1 MTSQDRTIKKIFTA
15 RSVIEG
21 AGVRLKRGF
30 GSPEQVPEFDPF
42 LLLDNFGSDDPKDY
56 VEGFPWHPHRGI
68 ETVTYILEGPVEHQD
83 SIGNKGTIGAGD
95 VQWMTA
101 GSGII
106 HQEMPQEFDG
116 ETKGFQLWV
125 NLPKEHK
132 MMDPRYREIKNKD
145 IPVFEEDGVK
155 VKAIAGAYMNAYG
168 PVEDLIV
175 DTIFLDVALE
185 PNTSFQY
192 IVPVYYTA
200 FLYVFEGS
208 VKVANSDFV
217 EEGIVVLTEGGNS
230 ISVTAGE
237 KGTRFLLIAGEPI
250 GEPVAWAGPIVMNSD
265 EEIQQAFREI
275 HDGTFVKKK
284 V

>member
-1 MTSQDRTIKKIFTA
+1 MASQDRKIKKFYTA
-15 RSVIEG
+15 RSVFEG
-21 AGVRLKRGF
+21 AGVKLKRGF

-42 LLLDNFGSDDPKDY
+42 LLFDNFGSDDPKDY

-68 ETVTYILEGPVEHQD
+68 ETVTYIIEGPVEHQD
-83 SIGNKGTIGAGD
+83 SIGNKGVIGAGD

-132 MMDPRYREIKNKD
+132 MMEPRYLEVQSKD
-145 IPVFEEDGVK
+145 IPVHEEEGMKVK
-155 VKAIAGAYMNAYG
+155 VIAGAYMNAYG

-175 DTIFLDVALE
+175 DTIYLDVSLQ

-200 FLYVFEGS
+200 FLYIFEGS
-208 VKVANSDFV
+208 LKVADSDFV
-217 EEGIVVLTEGGNS
+217 KEGIVTLEEEGNA
-230 ISVTAGE
+230 ITVTAGE
-237 KGTRFLLIAGEPI
+237 EGVRFLLIAGEPI
-250 GEPVAWAGPIVMNSD
+250 GEPVAWAGPIVMNTQ
-265 EEIQQAFREI
+265 EEVNQAMQEVRN
-275 HDGTFVKKK
+275 GTFVKKN
-284 V
+284 